1 MIEQKN
7 KPVRKFAG
15 KVASRHKQKGELSMI
30 EAGAVMAGAALVA
43 LAVYAGGKYVLDLIH
58 SSQFK
63 SEVQMFHTGILN
75 ATQND
80 SDFSAE
86 TLQILAQN
94 HAFDAAGSR
103 LATDKSSVKGLFNST
118 LTVSIGT
125 LVTASDTI
133 ILSYPVP
140 ATVCSMSAA
149 AISTVYTQV
158 SINGTLVSGPAT
170 PFLSSAAATAC
181 ASAGATAT
189 LSLYTSRT

>member
-7 KPVRKFAG
+7 KPVRRFAG

-189 LSLYTSRT
+189 VALYASRT

>member
-103 LATDKSSVKGLFNST
+103 LATDKSAVKGLFNGT
-118 LTVSIGT
+118 LGITIGT
-125 LVTASDTI
+125 LVTASDSI
-133 ILSYPVP
+133 VLSYPVP

-158 SINGTLVSGPAT
+158 SINGSVVSAPTT

>member
-30 EAGAVMAGAALVA
+30 EAGAVMAGSALVA

-63 SEVQMFHTGILN
+63 SEAQMFHTGILN

-189 LSLYTSRT
+189 VALYASRT

>member
-7 KPVRKFAG
+7 KPVRRFAG

-63 SEVQMFHTGILN
+63 SEAQMFHTGILN

-103 LATDKSSVKGLFNST
+103 LATDKSAVKGLFNGT
-118 LTVSIGT
+118 LGITIGT
-125 LVTASDTI
+125 LVTASDSI
-133 ILSYPVP
+133 VLSYPVP

-158 SINGTLVSGPAT
+158 SINGSVVSAPTT

>member
-1 MIEQKN
+1 MIEQKD
-7 KPVRKFAG
+7 KPRRTFAG
-15 KVASRHKQKGELSMI
+15 KVASRRKQKGELSMI

-58 SSQFK
+58 ANQFK

-103 LATDKSSVKGLFNST
+103 LATDKSAVKGLFNGA
-118 LTVSIGT
+118 LEISIGT
-125 LVTASDTI
+125 LVTASDSI
-133 ILSYPVP
+133 VLAYPVP
-140 ATVCSMSAA
+140 STVCSMSAA
-149 AISTVYTQV
+149 AVSTVYTQV
-158 SINGTLVSGPAT
+158 SINGTVVSAPAT
-170 PFLSSAAATAC
+170 PFLSSTAATAC
-181 ASAGATAT
+181 ASNGSTAT

>member
-189 LSLYTSRT
+189 VALYASRT

>member
-1 MIEQKN
+1 MIQQKN

-58 SSQFK
+58 ASQFK

-75 ATQND
+75 ATEND
-80 SDFSAE
+80 SDFSSE

-118 LTVSIGT
+118 LTVTIGT
-125 LVTASDTI
+125 LVTASDTL

-149 AISTVYTQV
+149 AISTVYTQI
-158 SINGTLVSGPAT
+158 SINGTLVSGPST

-181 ASAGATAT
+181 ASNGSTAT
-189 LSLYTSRT
+189 VALYTSRT

>member
-7 KPVRKFAG
+7 KPVRRFAG

-63 SEVQMFHTGILN
+63 SEAQMFHTGILN

-103 LATDKSSVKGLFNST
+103 LATEKSSVKGLFNST

-189 LSLYTSRT
+189 VALYASRT

>member
-58 SSQFK
+58 ANQFK
-63 SEVQMFHTGILN
+63 SEAQMFHTGILD

-103 LATDKSSVKGLFNST
+103 LATDKSAVKGLFNGT
-118 LTVSIGT
+118 LGITIGT
-125 LVTASDTI
+125 LVTASDSI
-133 ILSYPVP
+133 VLSYPVP

-158 SINGTLVSGPAT
+158 SINGSVVSAPTT